1 MQKSQLMKLKIIIL
15 LICLIISIPISLTGI
30 NVIVLNNIYFNT
42 NYELSLENSD
52 NIVDKFETF
61 EYYQFLKKYDRYGE
75 AQDIS
80 KFNQSDYQ
88 SLYNYIDREYIDFLK
103 NKINQDRKRFHW
115 WPGHYHHFMYTF
127 NATEQSRLYF
137 AYSNTKIYNATY
149 ETKEELFVVDYDR
162 EYYDYA
168 GNWYINFTYVPIVA
182 DEPIIIPLNDT
193 ILVKMFVEY
202 DYLYGNMGGI
212 FYQITQFIALSSDL
226 QVIFIYVPLTAI
238 IVA

>member
-1 MQKSQLMKLKIIIL
+1 
-15 LICLIISIPISLTGI
+15 
-30 NVIVLNNIYFNT
+30 
-42 NYELSLENSD
+42 
-52 NIVDKFETF
+52 
-61 EYYQFLKKYDRYGE
+61 
-75 AQDIS
+75 
-80 KFNQSDYQ
+80 
-88 SLYNYIDREYIDFLK
+88 
-103 NKINQDRKRFHW
+103 
-115 WPGHYHHFMYTF
+115 MYTF

-182 DEPIIIPLNDT
+182 DEPIIIPLNNT

-202 DYLYGNMGGI
+202 DYLYGNMGGE

-226 QVIFIYVPLTAI
+226 QIIFIYVPLTTM